1 MPGLRRRGGLSTLN
15 TVNTAQDRGV
25 QQDCVPTELVYRCTT
40 ACQVRRTHGT
50 SESPHSHARRGCCV
64 PSQRW
69 RRHHQ
74 YARTDNRTS

>member
-50 SESPHSHARRGCCV
+50 S
-64 PSQRW
+64 
-69 RRHHQ
+69 
-74 YARTDNRTS
+74 